1 MAEVD
6 EKRGSRPV
14 ERQGLETQP
23 EAKAVRVAGAAD
35 VKAVQALN
43 QNAHNG
49 SAGGDQLESIQIFAL
64 DEGGKQKVVAER
76 QREAKPQVKTTA
88 EYLKEKAKPP
98 DIWARKFVEDMD
110 KAEKLPVPYRDAQL
124 ASRIYFKLGK

>member
-1 MAEVD
+1 M
-6 EKRGSRPV
+6 
-14 ERQGLETQP
+14 
-23 EAKAVRVAGAAD
+23 AGAAD

-43 QNAHNG
+43 QNAYKG

-76 QREAKPQVKTTA
+76 QREAKPQMKITSVYFR
-88 EYLKEKAKPP
+88 EEAKQP

-110 KAEKLPVPYRDAQL
+110 KAEK
-124 ASRIYFKLGK
+124 